1 MAGKPV
7 VGMGGGVA
15 QNGQQF
21 NSLLGQINSSYQPTK
36 NINDEIR
43 MIFDQSHIQI
53 VKDKERVH
61 ETIPIGGCVMEE
73 GKSSPVTF
81 EVTREKIQPKPI
93 VVEPIE
99 NELVPSEHRIQQYI
113 EQNYQLFWSGFI
125 TKGLKN
131 NVGVDGYF
139 MSGDYQLASEEIFTL
154 RIHNMNVSHKSN
166 VEEVLA
172 RPCLALVAMVPSNS
186 TQKARFHEYRS
197 YFRDKKII
205 GIVNHFRNK
214 ILYIF
219 PYYEE
224 LKGLL
229 GGLEDGLYMIGM
241 VSEITKK
248 EEVVTPTPKQGGAEQ
263 QGASFGEAV
272 EAAAQ
277 SVEAMNTEQSEQIE
291 DELTKNDIRNEVLIE
306 EVEET
311 VKKSPHKDEEIDVEQ
326 NEGSPQK
333 QSKMQQEEV
342 DLEEE
347 PTKNEVSPNKAA
359 SLPID
364 IETVDAQNNDE
375 ITEVKPEIV
384 TQIEDEE

>member
-1 MAGKPV
+1 V
-7 VGMGGGVA
+7 VAINQVGA
-15 QNGQQF
+15 QPGQQF
-21 NSLLGQINSSYQPTK
+21 NNLLGQINGSYQSK

-43 MIFDQSHIQI
+43 MIFDESYIE
-53 VKDKERVH
+53 DAKEKAKVH
-61 ETIPIGGCVMEE
+61 ETFPIGGCFMEE
-73 GKSSPVTF
+73 GKSSPMNF
-81 EVTREKIQPKPI
+81 EVTGAVLQPKLSI
-93 VVEPIE
+93 AEPIE
-99 NELVPSEHRIQQYI
+99 NELVPFEHKRQRFI
-113 EQNYQLFWSGFI
+113 EDNYRLFWSGFI

-139 MSGDYQLASEEIFTL
+139 MSGDYQLVSEEIFTL

-172 RPCLALVAMVPSNS
+172 RPCLALVAMVPSNP

-248 EEVVTPTPKQGGAEQ
+248 EEVVIPTPKSGNPDKQPE
-263 QGASFGEAV
+263 SFAAAI

-277 SVEAMNTEQSEQIE
+277 NVEAMDVEVKSDIVNELETKKE
-291 DELTKNDIRNEVLIE
+291 DDEI
-306 EVEET
+306 EVEDNP
-311 VKKSPHKDEEIDVEQ
+311 VVDVKSPKKEAFKVEGQ
-326 NEGSPQK
+326 SPSK
-333 QSKMQQEEV
+333 ESKMNEEEV
-342 DLEEE
+342 DLADETPLLEIRQ
-347 PTKNEVSPNKAA
+347 SPSKVKI
-359 SLPID
+359 ST
-364 IETVDAQNNDE
+364 IEAETNDQETTNNDE
-375 ITEVKPEIV
+375 ITEVQPEII
-384 TQIEDEE
+384 TQIEEV